1 MAAKKQY
8 GSITEYEEKLKRVM
22 QRFGVA
28 EDEYNY
34 DWTRQTAYVQF
45 KYKEQWYKFDHSIE
59 KANASGKQKL
69 IYGTDVFAQLVLTL
83 EDLARM
89 VERNIYDLSTWVSG
103 MKYLPQKK
111 ELPACFGILGFSGD
125 FVPTEEELDKQY
137 RIRRKEAHPDNG
149 GSAEEFSVIQ
159 EAYKRCV
166 NYIKGSD
173 NKI

>member
-8 GSITEYEEKLKRVM
+8 GSISEYEEKLKRVM

-28 EDEYNY
+28 EDEYSY
-34 DWTRQTAYVQF
+34 DWTRQTAFVQF
-45 KYKEQWYKFDHSIE
+45 KYKGQWYKFDHSIE

-69 IYGTDVFAQLVLTL
+69 VYGTDVFAQLVLTL

-111 ELPACFGILGFSGD
+111 ELPACFGMLGFTGD
-125 FVPTEEELDKQY
+125 VTPTVEELKKQY
-137 RIRRKEAHPDNG
+137 QCKQKLTHPDNG
-149 GSAEEFSVIQ
+149 GSTEKFVQVQ
-159 EAYKRCV
+159 EAYRKCLD
-166 NYIKGSD
+166 YLETEQL
-173 NKI
+173 

>member
-8 GSITEYEEKLKRVM
+8 GSIAEYEEKLKRVM

-45 KYKEQWYKFDHSIE
+45 KYKGQWYKFDHSIE

-69 IYGTDVFAQLVLTL
+69 VYGTDVFAQLVLTL

-111 ELPACFGILGFSGD
+111 ELPACFGILGFTGD
-125 FVPTEEELDKQY
+125 EIPAEEELKQRY
-137 RIRRKEAHPDNG
+137 QQKQKLTHPDNG
-149 GSAEEFSVIQ
+149 GNAEEFVQIQ
-159 EAYKRCV
+159 EAYQRCLE
-166 NYIKGSD
+166 YLASLQS
-173 NKI
+173 